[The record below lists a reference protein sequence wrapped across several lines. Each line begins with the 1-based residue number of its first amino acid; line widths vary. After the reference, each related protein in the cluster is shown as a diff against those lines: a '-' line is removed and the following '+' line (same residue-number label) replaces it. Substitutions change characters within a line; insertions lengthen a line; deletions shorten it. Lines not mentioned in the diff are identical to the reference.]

1 MLNFLKKKYTIK
13 LFVCK
18 NEEEIAEKSSK
29 IFIDQIIAKPNSVLG
44 LATGSSPVPLYKKLI
59 KANKEK
65 LISFEQIKTFNLD
78 EYIGLSHDF
87 VDQSYRTFMNDNLFK
102 SVNISVDNTHFPYKQ
117 DSKNYDQDIKNAG
130 GIDLQVLGLGVNGH
144 IAFNEPGTKLNAKT
158 HVVKITKSTKE
169 ANARFFGGDESK
181 VPSEAVTMGIKT
193 ILSAKKIILIA
204 TGPKKADA
212 IAKLFANKYD
222 PQWPCTS
229 LIYHPDVSVFVDY
242 QAASKI
248 DK

>member
-1 MLNFLKKKYTIK
+1 MLRIFKKKYTIK

-18 NEEEIAEKSSK
+18 DEEEIAEKSSK
-29 IFIDQIIAKPNSVLG
+29 IFIDQILCKQNSILG

-65 LISFEQIKTFNLD
+65 KISFEQIKTFNLD
-78 EYIGLSHDF
+78 EYIGLSSEYI
-87 VDQSYRTFMNDNLFK
+87 DQSYKFFMNENLFK
-102 SVNISVDNTHFPYKQ
+102 NVNISLCNTHFPYKENCE
-117 DSKNYDQDIKNAG
+117 NYDKDIKNAG
-130 GIDLQVLGLGVNGH
+130 GIDLQVLGLGENGH
-144 IAFNEPGTKLNAKT
+144 IAFNEPGTKLSAKT
-158 HVVKITKSTKE
+158 HIVKITNSTKK
-169 ANARFFGGDESK
+169 ANARFFDGDESK
-181 VPSEAVTMGIKT
+181 VPNEAVTMGIKT
-193 ILSAKKIILIA
+193 ILSAKKIVLIA

-212 IAKLFANKYD
+212 IAKLFANEYD

-229 LIYHPDVSVFVDY
+229 LLFHPDVSVFVDY